1 MRQLPSDKYNVAWFK
16 LAEFVSRGE
25 RERALGI
32 YKLLVH
38 SLNDRALAYQLE
50 GDLLLSFHDKPA
62 AFQQY
67 YNAVDAYKQDARI
80 VEAAAIYEHL
90 IALDPSLKENLLQIL
105 PLYEIIGLKSRLFAH
120 LDRLCCL
127 FVEGNE
133 FEQLEF
139 LMVEW
144 DTKIDHYHAAH
155 LYKNI
160 TLELIKK
167 EIAGDI
173 VRFHLKKALD
183 HLLLNKNSPVLQTF
197 LSTIEALHGDY
208 YNEATAHIKEL

>member
-16 LAEFVSRGE
+16 LAEFVARGE
-25 RERALGI
+25 RERALGL

-38 SLNDRALAYQLE
+38 SFDDPALAYQLE
-50 GDLLLSFHDKPA
+50 GDLLLSFNDKPA
-62 AFQQY
+62 ACQQY
-67 YNAVDAYKQDARI
+67 YNAANAYKQDARI
-80 VEAAAIYEHL
+80 VEAAAVYEHL
-90 IALDPSLKENLLQIL
+90 IMLNPLLKENLLQIL
-105 PLYEIIGLKSRLFAH
+105 PLYEMIGLKSRLFAH

-127 FVEGNE
+127 FVENNE

-144 DTKIDHYHAAH
+144 DTKVDHYHAAH
-155 LYKNI
+155 LYKHI
-160 TLELIKK
+160 TLALIKK
-167 EIAGDI
+167 EIDGTI

-197 LSTIEALHGDY
+197 LSTIEALHGY
-208 YNEATAHIKEL
+208 YYHEATVHIQEL